1 MRSTTPEAR
10 DAAAGPGTELHGLVD
25 GLFRREAGRM
35 VSTLCRVFGPHN
47 LELAEDVVQEALL
60 RALREWPFRG
70 VPDDPSAWL
79 SRVARNRALDLL
91 RRDANLARKAPLLR
105 EEEGSEPAPEVF
117 FDGELEDDTLR
128 MVFTCC
134 HPAVPRDARVAL
146 TLKTVG
152 GFGVP
157 EIARA
162 YLAKPATIAQRLVR
176 AKRRIREAGVR
187 FEVPAGAQLPARLDS
202 VLEVLYLVFN
212 EGYAA
217 ASGEA
222 ALRADVCAEAV
233 RLAEKVAAHP
243 ETALPRAHAL
253 AALLLLQGARL
264 PARTDDG
271 GDPVL
276 LPGQDRSRWDPGML
290 ARGFAHL
297 ERAAGGGDLSPY
309 HLEAGIAAAHAAAP
323 SFEATDWPYILS
335 LYDALLAVKP
345 SPVAALNRAV
355 ALAMVD
361 GPGPALAAVDG
372 AAAHPA
378 LAEYPLLHAV
388 RGDLLARLGEMG
400 RAAASFRRALEL
412 PLSEPDRRLMERRA
426 RECQASV

>member
-1 MRSTTPEAR
+1 VDETRV
-10 DAAAGPGTELHGLVD
+10 HGLVD
-25 GLFRREAGRM
+25 HLFRREAGRM

-70 VPDDPSAWL
+70 VPDDPRAWL
-79 SRVARNRALDLL
+79 GRVARNRALDLL
-91 RRDANLARKAPLLR
+91 RRDATLARKAPLLAA
-105 EEEGSEPAPEVF
+105 EDGGGGAEAEVF
-117 FDGELEDDTLR
+117 FGGEVADDQLR

-134 HPAVPRDARVAL
+134 HPAVPREARVAL
-146 TLKTVG
+146 TLKTAG

-162 YLAKPATIAQRLVR
+162 YLAREATVAQRLVR
-176 AKRRIREAGVR
+176 AKRRIREAGAR
-187 FEVPAGAQLPARLDS
+187 FEVPAGAELPERLDS
-202 VLEVLYLVFN
+202 VLEALYLMFN

-233 RLAEKVAAHP
+233 RLAELVAAHP
-243 ETALPRAHAL
+243 GTGVPRAHAL

-264 PARTDDG
+264 PARTDAA

-276 LPGQDRSRWDPGML
+276 LAEQDRGRWDAGML
-290 ARGFAHL
+290 ARGLAHL
-297 ERAAGGGDLSPY
+297 ERAAEGDDLSPY
-309 HLEAGIAAAHAAAP
+309 HLEAGIAAVHATAP
-323 SFEATDWPYILS
+323 SYEATDWPYILG

-355 ALAMVD
+355 AVSMVH
-361 GPGPALAAVDG
+361 GPDAGLRAADE
-372 AAAHPA
+372 AAAHPS
-378 LAEYPLLHAV
+378 LAGYPLLHAV
-388 RGDLLARLGEMG
+388 RGDLLARLGDP
-400 RAAASFRRALEL
+400 AAAANCFRRALGL
-412 PLSEPDRRLMERRA
+412 PLSAPDRRMVERRV
-426 RECQASV
+426 RECESAGVRK